1 MSGSMRRSRLVLD
14 VALALAIAWALPT
27 PAASTPLATIS
38 NDGAAVSWTP
48 LVETG
53 RITLAIAD
61 PAGRVREILFAA
73 GDRPTL
79 PLVDDDGQPLADG
92 TYTWELRVRAVPAD
106 PSGTR
111 RASADGRRLR
121 LGRVHT
127 QSGVF
132 TIAGGRLL
140 IPEDEAVDKGL
151 VEKDQL
157 VPDDLI
163 VDGRACIGLA
173 CTNNETFA
181 GEALLLKQSVVR
193 LRFDDTSTA
202 ANFPTTNWQL
212 RVNDSNQGGADYFAI
227 EDLSANTIPFTVRG
241 GAPASSVY
249 IAANGSVGV
258 NTAVPTRK
266 LDVNGDI
273 GTTGD
278 LYLKRD
284 ETPATTRLHQFV
296 APTDSLNNAP
306 SVTWASYAGFVTP
319 TADATSFGS
328 IYALYLNGGTAGG
341 TRMFG
346 YLGSMSTSFAVLT
359 ACGIGN
365 CRAGVRLDDGTNSN
379 YVELFIETLQGADA
393 GLVKL
398 RYRTAT
404 AGVVSGP
411 TDLWGGLK
419 TISEFMWLKIAQT
432 GGAYYLYAGKNN
444 VFQPVVYATTF
455 GWTPTRFGFYAEHPN
470 GGPLDI
476 QSAAMFDAYVYQ

>member
-1 MSGSMRRSRLVLD
+1 MTGSTQRFRFVLHLT
-14 VALALAIAWALPT
+14 VAALLTWTRPA
-27 PAASTPLATIS
+27 PAASVPLATIS
-38 NDGAAVSWTP
+38 SDGAVVSWTP
-48 LVETG
+48 LVDTAG
-53 RITLAIAD
+53 ITLAIAD
-61 PAGRVREILFAA
+61 PAGRVQHFPFAA

-92 TYTWELRVRAVPAD
+92 TYTWELRVRVVPAD

-111 RASADGRRLR
+111 RVSADGRRLR

-132 TIAGGRLL
+132 TIAGGQLL

-202 ANFPTTNWQL
+202 AGFPTTNWQL
-212 RVNDSNQGGADYFAI
+212 RANDAGSGGADLFAI
-227 EDLSANTIPFTVRG
+227 EDLSASTIPFTVRG
-241 GAPASSVY
+241 GAPSSSVY
-249 IAANGSVGV
+249 IAASGNVGV
-258 NTAVPTRK
+258 GTAVPTRK
-266 LDVNGDI
+266 LDVSGDI

-319 TADATSFGS
+319 TADASSFGS
-328 IYALYLNGGTAGG
+328 IYALYLNGGTAGS

-346 YLGSMSTSFAVLT
+346 YLGSISTSFGALT
-359 ACGIGN
+359 ACGIQN
-365 CRAGVRLDDGTNSN
+365 CRAGVRLDDGTNNN
-379 YVELFIETLQGADA
+379 YVELFIETLQGTDA

-419 TISEFMWLKIAQT
+419 TVSEFMWLKVAQA

-444 VFQPVVYATTF
+444 VFQPVVYAATF
-455 GWTPTRFGFYAEHPN
+455 GWTPTRFGFYAEHPT
-470 GGPLDI
+470 GGTLDI
-476 QSAAMFDAYVYQ
+476 QSAAMFDAVVYQ